1 MTTEFDEET
10 PAPKVVNWDAAEEKE
25 FEKLKSE
32 MDKYKDKIIEL
43 DSKADELR
51 SKLDKTTENTQVHRI
66 THPTKI
72 IWARTP
78 ESPLR
83 QLCHFCVEVL
93 KVILLLIISLLLG
106 LNYIKENQTMITY
119 QTTTTNTGKEYKIV
133 SAHHNPE
140 GKLQEL
146 TSDGWELINGGYI
159 GGLHTMYLSRQNATT
174 YLEQLASTDNAK
186 DWEYKM
192 VLWDTTYVEDC
203 QATTKEWES
212 SRSINDGAHTNTAC
226 FCGDSPCYAG
236 LGPDVID
243 PNTMS
248 GEGDYSNV
256 RRFGLV
262 PDPGTTCNT
271 CGPRGGSWKMYGSA
285 ESKSSFVNTA
295 MKEGLTRDELFTQCN
310 YPTSSRTIKFFSFS
324 SQDSSYST
332 QVQWYDLTDEKY
344 GASHYG
350 FTPIEITVGVSLEV
364 VEMEAVSCVLEKLVN
379 RIAEDGWEFTD
390 GGFDYQN
397 FRRPKAR

>member
-174 YLEQLASTDNAK
+174 YVEQLASTDNAK
-186 DWEYKM
+186 DWEYKI

-203 QATTKEWES
+203 QTTTAEWERDS
-212 SRSINDGAHTNTAC
+212 SDGGYGTRHTRC
-226 FCGDSPCYAG
+226 YCGDSPCYAE
-236 LGPDVID
+236 LGPDVIN
-243 PNTMS
+243 PN
-248 GEGDYSNV
+248 GNYDREK
-256 RRFGLV
+256 FGLV

-271 CGPRGGSWKMYGSA
+271 CGPRGSWKMYGSA

-310 YPTSSRTIKFFSFS
+310 YPTSSRTIKFFYYK
-324 SQDSSYST
+324 DEYSR
-332 QVQWYDLTDEKY
+332 VQWYDLTDEQY

-350 FTPIEITVGVSLEV
+350 FTPIEITVGVSIDV

>member
-1 MTTEFDEET
+1 MVDLEEVVDDDVELLQRPKENRLVTTLT
-10 PAPKVVNWDAAEEKE
+10 SNKATVG
-25 FEKLKSE
+25 
-32 MDKYKDKIIEL
+32 IEL
-43 DSKADELR
+43 T
-51 SKLDKTTENTQVHRI
+51 KLVLLFVI
-66 THPTKI
+66 
-72 IWARTP
+72 
-78 ESPLR
+78 
-83 QLCHFCVEVL
+83 CVVAG
-93 KVILLLIISLLLG
+93 LLLVARSR
-106 LNYIKENQTMITY
+106 YAQPTVPPVPAEN
-119 QTTTTNTGKEYKIV
+119 G
-133 SAHHNPE
+133 E
-140 GKLQEL
+140 GVPPVPSQPAGASPQPPAS
-146 TSDGWELINGGYI
+146 TA
-159 GGLHTMYLSRQNATT
+159 NAT
-174 YLEQLASTDNAK
+174 

-212 SRSINDGAHTNTAC
+212 STWINDGAHTNTAC

-310 YPTSSRTIKFFSFS
+310 YPTSSRTIKFFYYK
-324 SQDSSYST
+324 DEYSR
-332 QVQWYDLTDEKY
+332 VQWYDLTDEQY

-350 FTPIEITVGVSLEV
+350 FTPIEITVGVSIDV

>member
-1 MTTEFDEET
+1 MTTEFDEES
-10 PAPKVVNWDAAEEKE
+10 PAPKVVNWDVAEEKE

-119 QTTTTNTGKEYKIV
+119 QTTTTNTGKEYKII

-186 DWEYKM
+186 DWEYKF

-203 QATTKEWES
+203 QATTEQWERLVQS
-212 SRSINDGAHTNTAC
+212 SIVDESLYYYGGDELIGAHC
-226 FCGDSPCYAG
+226 YCGDSGCLAEP
-236 LGPDVID
+236 GPDIIR
-243 PNTMS
+243 PNGGDSANGFVPAS
-248 GEGDYSNV
+248 GN
-256 RRFGLV
+256 
-262 PDPGTTCNT
+262 TICNT
-271 CGPRGGSWKMYGSA
+271 CGPQSSPIGLGSL
-285 ESKSSFVNTA
+285 ESHSSFVNIAT
-295 MKEGLTRDELFTQCN
+295 KEGLTRDELFTECS
-310 YPTSSRTIKFFSFS
+310 YPTMSRTIEWWHEPNLGWVNLTFY
-324 SQDSSYST
+324 SYSY
-332 QVQWYDLTDEKY
+332 YD
-344 GASHYG
+344 
-350 FTPIEITVGVSLEV
+350 FTPPTITVGMSLEV
-364 VEMEAVSCVLEKLVN
+364 VEKEVVSCVLEKLAN